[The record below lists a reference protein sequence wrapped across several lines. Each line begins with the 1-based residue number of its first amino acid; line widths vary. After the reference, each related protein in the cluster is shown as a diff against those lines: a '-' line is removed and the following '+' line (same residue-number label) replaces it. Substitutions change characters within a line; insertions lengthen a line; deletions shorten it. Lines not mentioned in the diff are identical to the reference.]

1 MLLYLTNLTLNNPET
16 EELQQAPLCH
26 IRMSVFEFTII
37 KVSMETDLGAWY
49 CIDFIFPYT
58 NTGTITCWF
67 DDFHCEALI
76 ALTFK
81 PHVTN

>member
-26 IRMSVFEFTII
+26 IRMSVFEFPII

-49 CIDFIFPYT
+49 CIDFIFP
-58 NTGTITCWF
+58 
-67 DDFHCEALI
+67 
-76 ALTFK
+76 
-81 PHVTN
+81 